1 MTEPNLSTEAFISP
15 NLEEEVKTETQH
27 DIPSVDRFFT
37 FDHDESSDSD
47 SESDDDFGP
56 DADADDLVKQCSLSN
71 PKQDNLFSS
80 LLFVTIACQVMSDY
94 AETKLKHSFFN
105 RSIND
110 IVKLTKTRRTSL
122 GSGTY
127 GSVLDSCLTKS
138 GECFKLEDLGWCSN
152 LALKLTITTRP
163 EGDKLFAFGY
173 NDRFVGNR
181 CPYREALIGRALFW
195 LTQMKIT
202 PHFTLSYIP
211 IGITDIPG
219 SSVKEGLDKSI
230 DMLKTGKQLTM
241 TSKSVIKGVAILMN
255 KASHDISYFIVKK
268 LTKYNYDLIPYV
280 TRVIVI
286 QLLQGLLA
294 ASIRYGFS
302 HNDLHRGNLMVT
314 DVFPENVYY
323 KTDRVFTEA
332 GRYKIP
338 NFGMNWSIIDYGFG
352 TMEWIKKG
360 ETSSIWKQSGFL
372 LAGMLY
378 RRDIKSLFPDGD
390 QAGTD
395 FLDVVRI
402 LMAIKQLSDYVPDI
416 KFQMNVVVDEI
427 MQNILDITSMLKL
440 KRIKDTVRDNGFF
453 TTNYVTDETFWKTH
467 CKTWTAD
474 ANPLRY
480 LFHKISAPFE
490 MHDDEEV
497 PDYACFFDTDGTLD
511 GVELNEFDKKFVG
524 FDLETLEPSL
534 NTIYFHT

>member
-1 MTEPNLSTEAFISP
+1 MILCI
-15 NLEEEVKTETQH
+15 
-27 DIPSVDRFFT
+27 
-37 FDHDESSDSD
+37 
-47 SESDDDFGP
+47 
-56 DADADDLVKQCSLSN
+56 
-71 PKQDNLFSS
+71 
-80 LLFVTIACQVMSDY
+80 
-94 AETKLKHSFFN
+94 
-105 RSIND
+105 
-110 IVKLTKTRRTSL
+110 TKTRRTSL

-138 GECFKLEDLGWCSN
+138 GECFKFEDLGWCSN

-181 CPYREALIGRALFW
+181 CPYREADREHCFKSSNENH
-195 LTQMKIT
+195 TSFYT
-202 PHFTLSYIP
+202 FYIL

-294 ASIRYGFS
+294 ARIRYGFS

-338 NFGMNWSIIDYGFG
+338 NFGMN
-352 TMEWIKKG
+352 
-360 ETSSIWKQSGFL
+360 
-372 LAGMLY
+372 
-378 RRDIKSLFPDGD
+378 
-390 QAGTD
+390 
-395 FLDVVRI
+395 
-402 LMAIKQLSDYVPDI
+402 
-416 KFQMNVVVDEI
+416 
-427 MQNILDITSMLKL
+427 
-440 KRIKDTVRDNGFF
+440 
-453 TTNYVTDETFWKTH
+453 
-467 CKTWTAD
+467 
-474 ANPLRY
+474 
-480 LFHKISAPFE
+480 
-490 MHDDEEV
+490 
-497 PDYACFFDTDGTLD
+497 
-511 GVELNEFDKKFVG
+511 
-524 FDLETLEPSL
+524 
-534 NTIYFHT
+534 